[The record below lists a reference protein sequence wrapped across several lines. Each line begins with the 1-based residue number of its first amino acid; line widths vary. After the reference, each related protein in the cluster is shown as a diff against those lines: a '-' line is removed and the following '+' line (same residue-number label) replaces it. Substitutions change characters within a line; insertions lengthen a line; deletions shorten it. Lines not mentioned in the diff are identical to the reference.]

1 MKIVFFGDS
10 ITYMEDG
17 FVKEVT
23 NLFENASSCEHEIIS
38 SGICGNRIVD
48 LLARVKKGCINY
60 QPDLI
65 SILVGVNDVWHEFD
79 YTNGVRIELFDKIYR
94 TLIDEIKLA
103 LPNVKLIMC
112 EPFFL
117 KGRNTTATEK
127 NPNLYEDFKVLYDYA
142 KVVRKIASD
151 YDIPFVE
158 LQDKFTQLAKVNGE
172 DYYLGDGVHP
182 TVEGAKLIASEW
194 MKVFE
199 KHYQ

>member
-1 MKIVFFGDS
+1 MVSLRKLL
-10 ITYMEDG
+10 T
-17 FVKEVT
+17 
-23 NLFENASSCEHEIIS
+23 SSKMLVPVNM
-38 SGICGNRIVD
+38 NRIVD
-48 LLARVKKGCINY
+48 LLARVKKGCLNF

-79 YTNGVRIELFDKIYR
+79 YTNGVRIELFDQIYR
-94 TLIDEIKLA
+94 ILIDEIKLA

-117 KGRNTTATEK
+117 KGRSTTATEK
-127 NPNLYEDFKVLYDYA
+127 NPNLYEDFKVLYGYA